1 MKKQL
6 LLIFVGFFVANSSF
20 AQLLL
25 GSANSSINF
34 RSGPGVHYK
43 IDHQIDQ
50 SNLLVIL
57 PGEPKNGF
65 VEVFDIESNSYGYV
79 SLSLISITDTLNFQE
94 QKFFEYAGENEQGST
109 EIELING
116 TAKTLFV
123 WINNIT
129 YFLDPYEKKVLV
141 LDTED
146 ITFFSSAPELFP
158 VFGKEVL
165 KKGQVYRW
173 KFSL

>member
-1 MKKQL
+1 MKKNL
-6 LLIFVGFFVANSSF
+6 VLIFIGFFLVNSSF
-20 AQLLL
+20 GQLLL

-34 RSGPGVHYK
+34 RSGPGLQYK
-43 IDHQIDQ
+43 IDHQIGT
-50 SNLLVIL
+50 SNLLVVL
-57 PGEPKNGF
+57 PRAPQNGF
-65 VEVFDIESNSYGYV
+65 IEVFDIETSSYGFV
-79 SLSLISITDTLNFQE
+79 SQKLITITDTLNFQN
-94 QKFFEYAGENEQGST
+94 QQFFEYAGENEQGST

-123 WINNIT
+123 WINSIT

-141 LDTED
+141 FDNED
-146 ITFFSSAPELFP
+146 ITFFSSAPDLFP